1 MRKMLLLLAAAV
13 AGMAAIAG
21 CVPPESVNPLS
32 DPATAKADPRLAGAF
47 SASLDGG
54 EAWLHFNPREGS
66 AIVDVVLIGY
76 DPRDGAMV
84 LHYEAFPTQIGKYGY
99 LNLRAKKF
107 DDMLETK
114 YERSPTYIFARYEI
128 AKDGALTLSVM
139 DDTPAEKAINKGE
152 VQGKISKGGEN
163 TDLGTVTG
171 NGTFL
176 TADSAKLAAWVAKS
190 TDPALFN
197 TIGVFR
203 KVDPKLGKAAK
214 AGK

>member
-1 MRKMLLLLAAAV
+1 MRWLPALAM
-13 AGMAAIAG
+13 AGLVAIAG

-47 SASLDGG
+47 SATLDGG

-66 AIVDVVLIGY
+66 AVVDVILIGY

-114 YERSPTYIFARYEI
+114 YTRSPTYIFARYEI

-139 DDTPAEKAINKGE
+139 DDTPAEKAIAKGE
-152 VQGKISKGGEN
+152 IAGKISKAGDDTSG
-163 TDLGTVTG
+163 LGAVTE
-171 NGTFL
+171 GTFL
-176 TADSAKLAAWVAKS
+176 TADSAKLSAWVAKS
-190 TDPALFN
+190 DPKLFN
-197 TIGVFR
+197 TLGVFR
-203 KVDPKLGKAAK
+203 KVAPKLGK
-214 AGK
+214 GKK

>member
-1 MRKMLLLLAAAV
+1 MRKMRWLVAMAMAALV
-13 AGMAAIAG
+13 AIAG

-47 SASLDGG
+47 AANLDGG

-66 AIVDVVLIGY
+66 AVVDVVLIGY

-107 DDMLETK
+107 EDMLETK
-114 YERSPTYIFARYEI
+114 YARSPNYIFARYEI

-139 DDTPAEKAINKGE
+139 DDTPVEKAIGKGE
-152 VQGKISKGGEN
+152 IDGKISKAGET
-163 TDLGTVTG
+163 TDLGAVTG

-190 TDPALFN
+190 TDPKLFN
-197 TIGVFR
+197 TLGVFR
-203 KVDPKLGKAAK
+203 KVDPKLAKGKK
-214 AGK
+214 